1 MRNSFGVTSVGRPNS
16 SLIISRNSSVA
27 FEGNTSLP
35 MRSELAPGF
44 FLQTVINLLRGAHN
58 STVSLF
64 TVVHENVRSSHLIVE
79 QFFTKNMDKF
89 LAERG
94 VFRSRTCEP
103 GYDPLVLLITLLR
116 TVINTK
122 DKCHFESNLEV
133 HIIDQVHYN
142 EALYFEIDESSLRD
156 NLFNEKAFAACFMYS
171 SSFQE
176 TLMFLPINL
185 IFKLIKAS
193 PSKNTLKD
201 HDNYLHIA
209 PVSSLHNLPCRPYI

>member
-1 MRNSFGVTSVGRPNS
+1 
-16 SLIISRNSSVA
+16 
-27 FEGNTSLP
+27 
-35 MRSELAPGF
+35 
-44 FLQTVINLLRGAHN
+44 
-58 STVSLF
+58 
-64 TVVHENVRSSHLIVE
+64 
-79 QFFTKNMDKF
+79 MDNF

-94 VFRSRTCEP
+94 VFRSRTYEP

-142 EALYFEIDESSLRD
+142 EALYFEIDEGSVRN
-156 NLFNEKAFAACFMYS
+156 NLFNEKSFAACFMYS

-185 IFKLIKAS
+185 IFKLVKAS
-193 PSKNTLKD
+193 PTKNTLKD
-201 HDNYLHIA
+201 HDNYLRIA
-209 PVSSLHNLPCRPYI
+209 PVSSRRPPTYPVEATPRLIQRSGLPGVGGTARLRALGRRC